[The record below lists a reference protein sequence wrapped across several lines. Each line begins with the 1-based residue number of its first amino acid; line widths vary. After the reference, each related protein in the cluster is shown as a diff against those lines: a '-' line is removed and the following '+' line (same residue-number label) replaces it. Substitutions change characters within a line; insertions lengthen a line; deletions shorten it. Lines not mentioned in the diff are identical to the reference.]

1 MLRSISLLLFFI
13 VFVVELPYNNKTAR
27 RGHSHLLDTLRQY
40 GSLLQNHNYR
50 LLFIGQSLSQ
60 LGDWMNRVALL
71 VLAYRL
77 TGSPIAVALLQL
89 ATLLPRVLVS
99 PFGGVLADRY
109 QKRQLMIALDL
120 LRALLAV
127 SLIVANSSGQ
137 LWLAGLTLLLMH
149 SLAAIFNPARS
160 AVLPALVPREQ
171 LGSANALSDIAGQS
185 AFFIGPAIGGWII
198 ATWGID
204 TVFLLNGATFVVSA
218 LLIALIHLEEPAR
231 RGVAQGAIIA
241 ELREGWQALYAHSPL
256 RFLLGALFLEA
267 LVALALTVLLL
278 PLLTGPLGGHDDQL
292 GLLLAMVGVGTMIG
306 APLGAWLFG
315 RFRPLPLIAIAALG
329 IVATMA
335 AIGLSRSLL
344 FVAVALFV
352 NGVLTGITDIAVIT
366 TVQRTVPGEKIGRA
380 FGLMF
385 WILALGQITGALGG
399 SVLIRY
405 TTPEIAVLVLSG
417 VCIAIIAGLMYA
429 TRQDFRSGAAEILPT
444 H

>member
-1 MLRSISLLLFFI
+1 ML
-13 VFVVELPYNNKTAR
+13 A
-27 RGHSHLLDTLRQY
+27 TLRQY
-40 GSLLQNHNYR
+40 GALLHNQNYR
-50 LLFIGQSLSQ
+50 LLFSGQALSQ

-109 QKRQLMIALDL
+109 PKRLLMIALDL

-127 SLIVANSSGQ
+127 SLIGTGSGGQ
-137 LWLAGLTLLLMH
+137 LWLAGAILLLMH
-149 SLAAIFNPARS
+149 SFAAIFNPARN
-160 AVLPALVPREQ
+160 AIMPALVSSEQ
-171 LGSANALSDIAGQS
+171 LGTANALNDITGQS

-198 ATWGID
+198 ATWGINA
-204 TVFLLNGATFVVSA
+204 VFLLNGATFVVSA
-218 LLIALIHLEEPAR
+218 LLIALIHLAEPAR
-231 RGVAQGAIIA
+231 RGIARGAIFK
-241 ELREGWQALYAHSPL
+241 ELQEGWQALYAHSPL

-278 PLLTGPLGGHDDQL
+278 PLLTGPLGGRDDQL
-292 GLLLAMVGVGTMIG
+292 GLLLAMVGIGTMIG

-344 FVAVALFV
+344 FVMLALFV

-366 TVQRTVPGEKIGRA
+366 TVQRTVAGDKIGRA

-399 SVLIRY
+399 SILIRY
-405 TTPEIAVLVLSG
+405 ATPALAVLALSG
-417 VCIAIIAGLMYA
+417 LCVAIIAGLVYA
-429 TRQDFRSGAAEILPT
+429 TRRDFRAATPGVST
-444 H
+444 AD

>member
-1 MLRSISLLLFFI
+1 ML
-13 VFVVELPYNNKTAR
+13 A
-27 RGHSHLLDTLRQY
+27 TLRQY
-40 GSLLQNHNYR
+40 GALLQNQNYR

-109 QKRQLMIALDL
+109 QKRLLMIALDL
-120 LRALLAV
+120 LRAFLAV

-137 LWLAGLTLLLMH
+137 LWLAGLTLLVMH
-149 SLAAIFNPARS
+149 SFAAIFNPTRG

-171 LGSANALSDIAGQS
+171 LGTANALSDIAGQS
-185 AFFIGPAIGGWII
+185 AFFIGPAIGGAII
-198 ATWGID
+198 ATWGIN
-204 TVFLLNGATFVVSA
+204 TVFLINGATFVISA
-218 LLIALIHLEEPAR
+218 LLIALIRLEEPAR
-231 RGVAQGAIIA
+231 RGVAQGAIIR

-256 RFLLGALFLEA
+256 RFLLGALFIEA
-267 LVALALTVLLL
+267 VVALALTVLLL
-278 PLLTGPLGGHDDQL
+278 PLLTGPLGGRDDQL

-306 APLGAWLFG
+306 APLGVWLFG
-315 RFRPLPLIAIAALG
+315 RFRTLPLIAIAALG

-335 AIGLSRSLL
+335 AIGLSRSFPFVILALL
-344 FVAVALFV
+344 V

-366 TVQRTVPGEKIGRA
+366 TVQQTVEGDKIGRA

-399 SVLIRY
+399 SILIRY
-405 TTPEIAVLVLSG
+405 ATPETAVLALTVL
-417 VCIAIIAGLMYA
+417 CIAIIAGLVYA
-429 TRQDFRSGAAEILPT
+429 TRRDFRADAPVASTAD
-444 H
+444 